1 MIQYSDPTL
10 SNLLSKITQLLDMP
24 EALMEKAQKRYSEV
38 AAWLG
43 AKDSELLEFD
53 PLFYSQGSV
62 RLGTVVRPLLGTDE
76 YDLDAVCR
84 LVIAKERIS
93 QKDLK
98 DKVGDRLKNNPA
110 YRAILKPGRRCW
122 RLDFE
127 EKFHMDILPAI
138 PNPDEDDES
147 VLITDRELFRWQ
159 FSNPVGLAEWFR
171 RRMERQ
177 FRTNAENMAKA
188 SGIEV
193 ERVPEWKIKTSLQ
206 RAVQILK
213 RHRDLRFGD
222 DEDKPIS
229 IILTTLAGKAYG
241 GEDEV
246 EAALTGILGR
256 MGDHVKKENGV
267 WVVRNPVH
275 EEENFADKWAEHPQR
290 ADKFFEWLGQAR
302 QDFAQASRS
311 YAGIHNVGSALGN
324 SLGKEIVAKAVS
336 YLGDDMLAQ
345 RKAGTMKM
353 GVGTGALSSTGL
365 KPVREHSFYG
375 DSTPEEN

>member
-24 EALMEKAQKRYSEV
+24 EALMEKAQRRYGEV

-43 AKDSELLEFD
+43 ARDSELLEFD
-53 PLFYSQGSV
+53 PLFYPQGSV
-62 RLGTVVRPLLGTDE
+62 RLGTVVRPLFGADE

-84 LVIAKERIS
+84 LLIAKDRIS

-98 DKVGDRLKNNPA
+98 DKVGDRLKKHPD

-138 PNPDEDDES
+138 PNPEEDES
-147 VLITDRELFRWQ
+147 IFITDRELYRWQ
-159 FSNPVGLAEWFR
+159 FSNPVGFAEWFR
-171 RRMERQ
+171 RRMDRQ
-177 FRTNAENMAKA
+177 FRAYAENMAKA

-193 ERVPEWKIKTSLQ
+193 ERIPEWKVKTPLQ
-206 RAVQILK
+206 RSVQILK
-213 RHRDLRFGD
+213 RHRDIRFGD

-229 IILTTLAGKAYG
+229 IILTTLAGRAYG

-246 EAALTGILGR
+246 ETALTGILGR
-256 MGDHVKKENGV
+256 MGDYVKKENGV

-290 ADKFFEWLGQAR
+290 AEKFFEWLGQAR

-311 YAGIHNVGSALGN
+311 YAGIHNVTPVLER
-324 SLGKEIVAKAVS
+324 SLGQDVVAKAVS
-336 YLGDDMLAQ
+336 SLGEDLLAQ
-345 RKAGTMKM
+345 RKSGALRMGAGT
-353 GVGTGALSSTGL
+353 GTLGSAGA
-365 KPVREHSFYG
+365 KPVRDHTFYG
-375 DSTPEEN
+375 DSTSEED